1 MTLNRNSLI
10 AIVVALAA
18 VVVAGGFVATHMF
31 SAPPAD
37 LDLSR
42 SKSTEKGVFL
52 ASVEPE
58 AGSFKQ
64 GELHSWVL
72 TVKKP
77 DGTPVEDASIAVDG
91 GMPDHNHGLP
101 TSPQATS
108 HLGEGRYRVEGV
120 KFNMGGWWVLRFGIS
135 SPDGADEAVFNLTL

>member
-1 MTLNRNSLI
+1 MLGIAVEMELSSIWRYAAAALVVVLI
-10 AIVVALAA
+10 A
-18 VVVAGGFVATHMF
+18 AGMMMAMHGS

-42 SKSTEKGVFL
+42 SKATEKGIFL
-52 ASVEPE
+52 GSVEPE

-64 GELHSWVL
+64 GEMHSWML

-101 TSPQATS
+101 TRRPLPISAKAATAS
-108 HLGEGRYRVEGV
+108 R
-120 KFNMGGWWVLRFGIS
+120 
-135 SPDGADEAVFNLTL
+135 A